1 MMCIE
6 CTLESQVP
14 LIPLALSQLAL
25 IISLVLT
32 EIPLTTDAVRRLTK
46 GCVKKFFDLGTQGLM

>member
-1 MMCIE
+1 MICIG
-6 CTLESQVP
+6 CTLESQAP

-32 EIPLTTDAVRRLTK
+32 EIPLTTDAVRRLIK
-46 GCVKKFFDLGTQGLM
+46 GVSQEVF